1 MYQHKLVRMAISW
14 RVIFGE
20 NFFIYI
26 YIYIYIY
33 ISNRIHII
41 PVMRKGAGAELTEKV
56 QSNEF

>member
-20 NFFIYI
+20 NFFI

>member
-26 YIYIYIY
+26 YIYIC
-33 ISNRIHII
+33 NRIHII

>member
-20 NFFIYI
+20 NFF
-26 YIYIYIY
+26 IYIY